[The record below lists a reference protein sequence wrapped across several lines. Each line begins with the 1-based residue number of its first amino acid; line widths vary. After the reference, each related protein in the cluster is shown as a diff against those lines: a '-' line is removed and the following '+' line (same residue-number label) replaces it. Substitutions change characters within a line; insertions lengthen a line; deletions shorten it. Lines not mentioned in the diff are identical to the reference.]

1 VERCFEHS
9 IVRNRFRSTVVGRF
23 GIYRFVRRSNQPMKP
38 TAPRRSN
45 FSEVVAA
52 PTIALLVTTALFV
65 PSITPAQTT
74 GLPTYT
80 ATEAAK
86 HIGQLA
92 TVADKISGVYKD
104 QYGDLLL
111 VMGGKY
117 PNQTF
122 IVAIPAKSAWNFSDY
137 HKYYGQMV
145 AVFGKITLYMGKP
158 EITVWTRTQFV
169 QR

>member
-1 VERCFEHS
+1 MVSFFSGIREY
-9 IVRNRFRSTVVGRF
+9 TVHVNASDCMEKVLG
-23 GIYRFVRRSNQPMKP
+23 
-38 TAPRRSN
+38 A
-45 FSEVVAA
+45 
-52 PTIALLVTTALFV
+52 TIALLVGIIPFV
-65 PSITPAQTT
+65 PSTAQAQTT

-80 ATEAAK
+80 ATQAAK
-86 HIGQLA
+86 HIGELA
-92 TVADKISGVYKD
+92 TVADKISGVYKN

-122 IVAIPAKSAWNFSDY
+122 TVAIPADSAWKFSDY
-137 HKYYGQMV
+137 HKYYDQMV

>member
-1 VERCFEHS
+1 MVLYFSGMREYTAHVSASDC
-9 IVRNRFRSTVVGRF
+9 
-23 GIYRFVRRSNQPMKP
+23 MKK
-38 TAPRRSN
+38 
-45 FSEVVAA
+45 VLLGG
-52 PTIALLVTTALFV
+52 TIALLVTITLFV
-65 PSITPAQTT
+65 PPITPAQTT

-92 TVADKISGVYKD
+92 TVADKISGVY
-104 QYGDLLL
+104 QSQHGDLLL
-111 VMGGKY
+111 VMGGKF

-122 IVAIPAKSAWNFSDY
+122 TVGIPADSAWKFSDY
-137 HKYYGQMV
+137 HKYSGQMV
-145 AVFGKITLYMGKP
+145 AVFGKITLYMGRP

>member
-1 VERCFEHS
+1 M
-9 IVRNRFRSTVVGRF
+9 NG
-23 GIYRFVRRSNQPMKP
+23 
-38 TAPRRSN
+38 
-45 FSEVVAA
+45 AA
-52 PTIALLVTTALFV
+52 FLGARIALLVTITVFV
-65 PSITPAQTT
+65 PTIAPAQTT

-92 TVADKISGVYKD
+92 TVTGQISGVYQS

-111 VMGGKY
+111 VMGGKF
-117 PNQTF
+117 PNQIFT
-122 IVAIPAKSAWNFSDY
+122 VAIPAKSVWNFSD
-137 HKYYGQMV
+137 HRKDYGHVV

>member
-1 VERCFEHS
+1 MVLFFS
-9 IVRNRFRSTVVGRF
+9 
-23 GIYRFVRRSNQPMKP
+23 GILEY
-38 TAPRRSN
+38 TAHVNASDCM
-45 FSEVVAA
+45 EKVLLGA
-52 PTIALLVTTALFV
+52 TIALLVGILPFV
-65 PSITPAQTT
+65 PSTAQAQTT

-80 ATEAAK
+80 ATQAAK
-86 HIGQLA
+86 HIGELA
-92 TVADKISGVYKD
+92 TVADKISGVYKN

-122 IVAIPAKSAWNFSDY
+122 TVAIPANSAWKFSDY

>member
-1 VERCFEHS
+1 MNGHVFQKVLLS
-9 IVRNRFRSTVVGRF
+9 GTIGALV
-23 GIYRFVRRSNQPMKP
+23 
-38 TAPRRSN
+38 
-45 FSEVVAA
+45 
-52 PTIALLVTTALFV
+52 TIALFI
-65 PSITPAQTT
+65 PSNNLAQTT

-80 ATEAAK
+80 ATEAVK
-86 HIGQLA
+86 HIGELA
-92 TVADKISGVYKD
+92 TVADKISGVYKN

-122 IVAIPAKSAWNFSDY
+122 TVAIPANSVWKFSDY

>member
-1 VERCFEHS
+1 MWGRRGHRLRSCIS
-9 IVRNRFRSTVVGRF
+9 ISKVD
-23 GIYRFVRRSNQPMKP
+23 IISNVKKVPL
-38 TAPRRSN
+38 R
-45 FSEVVAA
+45 AA
-52 PTIALLVTTALFV
+52 AALLVVITLVPSTAL
-65 PSITPAQTT
+65 AQTT

-86 HIGQLA
+86 HVGELA
-92 TVADKISGVYKD
+92 TVADKVVAVYQSRNGEIFLD
-104 QYGDLLL
+104 
-111 VMGGKY
+111 MGGKY

-122 IVAIPAKSAWNFSDY
+122 TVAIPANSAWKFSDY

-158 EITVWTRTQFV
+158 EITVTTRTQFV